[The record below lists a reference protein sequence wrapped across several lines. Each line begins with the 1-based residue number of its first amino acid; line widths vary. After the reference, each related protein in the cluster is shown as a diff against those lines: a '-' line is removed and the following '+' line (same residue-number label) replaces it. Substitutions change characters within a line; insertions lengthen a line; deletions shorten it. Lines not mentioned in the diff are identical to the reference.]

1 MATTKDYQDFVLEQ
15 LSELEAITCKPMMG
29 EYLLYYDNI
38 LFGGIYD
45 NRLLIKRVEGNKK
58 YNLSEQIP
66 YEGAK
71 PMYFIR
77 DIENRELVSEI
88 VLETCKELPRK
99 IKKYK

>member
-1 MATTKDYQDFVLEQ
+1 MATTKDYKDFVLEQ
-15 LSELEAITCKPMMG
+15 LSGLETITCRPMMG

-45 NRLLIKRVEGNKK
+45 NRLLIKCVEGNKK
-58 YNLSEQIP
+58 YNLPEQIP
-66 YEGAK
+66 YEGAQ

-88 VLETCKELPRK
+88 ILETCKELPRK
-99 IKKYK
+99 IKK